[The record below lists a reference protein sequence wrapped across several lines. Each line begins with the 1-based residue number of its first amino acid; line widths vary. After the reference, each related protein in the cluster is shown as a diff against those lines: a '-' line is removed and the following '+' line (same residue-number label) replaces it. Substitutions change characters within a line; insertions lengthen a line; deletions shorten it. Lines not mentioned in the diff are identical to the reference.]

1 MLLSTHVTN
10 SFALTTGF
18 YWSYTLLLKLPVLM
32 RSWHDNACVLKN
44 FFFTLV
50 WQVELLKRT
59 KNWQGLLRIGL
70 TTCNPSSFSVIPQ
83 VSTQLPQETW
93 IVNGCSVL
101 ANGNTVTE
109 NYGRSLDRLQ
119 VRISLKLK
127 LFYTWSFKSGSGVL
141 AKVMFIVTWA
151 GSLSGPGA

>member
-1 MLLSTHVTN
+1 MLLSVHVT
-10 SFALTTGF
+10 SVHFYPD
-18 YWSYTLLLKLPVLM
+18 YWSYTLLLKSPVLM
-32 RSWHDNACVLKN
+32 CSWHDNASVLKN
-44 FFFTLV
+44 ILFTLV

-119 VRISLKLK
+119 VR
-127 LFYTWSFKSGSGVL
+127 
-141 AKVMFIVTWA
+141 AN
-151 GSLSGPGA
+151 